1 MAYKGNNL
9 TTPLHKLYVARGMA
23 TFDTAIDLTSASD
36 AKQRPS
42 TGVLDISRRDIVT
55 PNDAP
60 VIAETSANGLC
71 FMFMG
76 SAANNKDMA
85 WRLLAW
91 RNENGPA
98 EIVANGT
105 ATTGTQE
112 VVTYPHN
119 GAAATN
125 VFWCDTIVITNEYW
139 MKEVESTAAGGDSI
153 AKLFLDSC
161 GYRYWKMEITEIGGD
176 GDDPVSNAAVYYGY
190 F

>member
-1 MAYKGNNL
+1 MAFQGNNL

-76 SAANNKDMA
+76 TAAADKDMA

-91 RNENGPA
+91 KNENGPA
-98 EIVANGT
+98 EIVAYGT
-105 ATTGTQE
+105 ATTGSQA

-119 GAAATN
+119 GATATN
-125 VFWCDTIVITNEYW
+125 AYWCDTIVITAEYW
-139 MKEVESTAAGGDSI
+139 MKEVEATAAGGNSI
-153 AKLFLDSC
+153 SKLFFDAC
-161 GYRYWKMEITEIGGD
+161 GYRYFKMEITTTG
-176 GDDPVSNAAVYYGY
+176 DPVTNSAVYYGY